1 MEYEKYIKFLF
12 RYLSGIGLFSSI
24 HLDITIYVARGF
36 VDYEYLF
43 TVFAFVIYL
52 YYICAVDLTPLI
64 LNCNQNKPTN
74 NPNVNYMKD
83 RIELIMQNENL
94 TSAQFADRLQINR
107 AVISHIL
114 NGRNN
119 PSLDVVTK
127 ILSEMDY
134 ISSDWLLNG
143 KGEMYKQGTA
153 REGVSAHNVDLF
165 TQSVVNEPRNTE
177 KPEKTI
183 ETAVKQPLN
192 VHNVIDSKPVE
203 VVKVVD
209 KKVTQVIIYYSD
221 NTFEVFRA

>member
-1 MEYEKYIKFLF
+1 M
-12 RYLSGIGLFSSI
+12 
-24 HLDITIYVARGF
+24 A
-36 VDYEYLF
+36 
-43 TVFAFVIYL
+43 
-52 YYICAVDLTPLI
+52 YIC
-64 LNCNQNKPTN
+64 NQIQCAN

-83 RIELIMQNENL
+83 RIKLVMENENL

-143 KGEMYKQGTA
+143 KGEMYKSGVA
-153 REGVSAHNVDLF
+153 RGGVSAHNVDLF
-165 TQSVVNEPRNTE
+165 TQRAVNEPRHSE
-177 KPEKTI
+177 KSEKTQ
-183 ETAVKQPLN
+183 ETAVKQTPN
-192 VHNVIDSKPVE
+192 TQSVVENKPVE
-203 VVKVVD
+203 VVRVVE